1 MWQNGEVSVINI
13 VTNTVSMFT
22 FILPL
27 NVIEVVKKSMGLQN
41 RGKKELNTYADESF
55 AKSMVIIREIIL
67 ETKNR
72 RYRFQNQVFA
82 FLQSFVPTNPK
93 L

>member
-27 NVIEVVKKSMGLQN
+27 NVIEVVKNQWAC
-41 RGKKELNTYADESF
+41 RIVEKKN
-55 AKSMVIIREIIL
+55 
-67 ETKNR
+67 
-72 RYRFQNQVFA
+72 
-82 FLQSFVPTNPK
+82 
-93 L
+93 